1 MSSSDFG
8 IRYEWTPYLK
18 PLTIHFQNVHL
29 QCKNNRLLEYTS
41 PADIYIERERE
52 REKDRERQRDRE
64 TEIDR

>member
-41 PADIYIERERE
+41 PADIYIEREK
-52 REKDRERQRDRE
+52 EKKTERDRE

>member
-41 PADIYIERERE
+41 PADIYRE
-52 REKDRERQRDRE
+52 REKEKKTERDRE